1 MDNTQPAVKLRVQQT
16 DGSTIEHEVGSLSVS
31 VGELKASLSERTGI
45 PAEKIR
51 LMLDSQILGDDE
63 QPIRHYGEYWHAPRP
78 DLVWLL
84 CGEMRN
90 QALRPG
96 GSYMRHAGVPW
107 RKRHFANQEAHA
119 VWYFSALFRTYH
131 PISIGIGNNSML
143 RLVQLARGQSNHP
156 RNVSGINNASSEAPM
171 SPAEVMGN
179 QARQMFMSNPQLAQ
193 TLMMSNPQ
201 MREAMENNPELRQM
215 MTDPE

>member
-63 QPIRHYGEYWHAPRP
+63 QPIRHY
-78 DLVWLL
+78 
-84 CGEMRN
+84 
-90 QALRPG
+90 
-96 GSYMRHAGVPW
+96 
-107 RKRHFANQEAHA
+107 
-119 VWYFSALFRTYH
+119 
-131 PISIGIGNNSML
+131 GIGNNSML